1 MKNGDEGTTRVAVA
15 SLLDDFYPPAVK
27 SALLSRERFR
37 SGYGFQVD
45 VQLSLGDTGVS
56 VSRSSLFSGIRT
68 ALKDPQGTPD
78 IKDQDGNIWRIELV
92 DVEFARTK
100 LSRDERSLLLPDFW
114 MLLEDAGARLSNLE
128 RVATDLNFPAASRS
142 YWTKKLNAAPLDDEQ
157 VDELYED
164 IKDTPA
170 HVALRISTEVEEGHS
185 SFETLVPRSARYFSR
200 LAGECVQETDL
211 DSYVQSALTAH
222 IAELTAWKATEGA
235 KLALLLSAHSS
246 VPPKI
251 DLGRASSSELQ
262 TIFEDLVA
270 KGDRLSQLGAIELG
284 LSILDRHPQLE
295 ASIIGMIVRIRDDDA
310 AAANSRFRL
319 LSALAVLVEGEVS
332 RAKTLEGKP
341 PFWRR
346 LATIAQ
352 ASLIERCIQ
361 SLPVEVGRFTEW
373 VHSGMGQQFYLQTL
387 CDLRLEP
394 KWMPDFIS
402 PDQLKAE
409 FIGRIASAAQRYK
422 DKITSR
428 AIEELTL
435 AEGEGSIRNQMHF
448 PMPFFPGPLEGG
460 ITPDTPLPA
469 ELASSIDEAL
479 SKESI
484 DWQSFD
490 GLINSALIFKLD
502 LKFADQA
509 VQALQRTKHYLKQGA
524 EKGNLLHVLIG
535 LASVAA
541 VTRSPQLAQELR
553 VLIRRTKAAGAIDI
567 TSENL
572 FRIGL
577 VAAASHP
584 ELDKWCGYVGEWTTE
599 LAYSDLSFDE
609 TKRLHS
615 HVRCLCSIVPELWTT
630 LGRAEAALAAAS
642 G

>member
-1 MKNGDEGTTRVAVA
+1 MKNGDDVVTRVAVA
-15 SLLDDFYPPAVK
+15 SLLDDFYPPAIR

-37 SGYGFQVD
+37 SRYGFQVD
-45 VQLSLGDTGVS
+45 VQVSFGDTGVS

-68 ALKDPQGTPD
+68 VLKDPKERPD
-78 IKDQDGNIWRIELV
+78 IKDQVGNIWR
-92 DVEFARTK
+92 VEVINAEFGRTK

-114 MLLEDAGARLSNLE
+114 MLLEDADARLSNLE
-128 RVATDLNFPAASRS
+128 RVATDLNLPAAARS
-142 YWTKKLNAAPLDDEQ
+142 YWKKKLSSDPLDDEQ
-157 VDELYED
+157 VDELHED
-164 IKDTPA
+164 VKDTPV
-170 HVALRISTEVEEGHS
+170 HVARRISTEVEEGHS
-185 SFETLVPRSARYFSR
+185 SFESLVPRSARYFDR
-200 LAGECVQETDL
+200 LAGECAQEAAL
-211 DSYVQSALTAH
+211 DPYVQSELTAH
-222 IAELTAWKATEGA
+222 IAELIAWNAIEGV

-251 DLGRASSSELQ
+251 DLDRASSTELQ
-262 TIFEDLVA
+262 TMYEDLEEN
-270 KGDRLSQLGAIELG
+270 GDRLSQLGAIELG

-295 ASIIGMIVRIRDDDA
+295 AAIIGMIEQIRDDDA
-310 AAANSRFRL
+310 EAANSRFRL
-319 LSALAVLVEGEVS
+319 LSALAVLVDGEVS
-332 RAKTLEGKP
+332 RAKILADKP

-361 SLPVEVGRFTEW
+361 SFPIDVGSFTEW
-373 VHSGMGQQFYLQTL
+373 AHSGRGQQFYLQTL

-409 FIGRIASAAQRYK
+409 FIGRIANAAQRHK

-435 AEGEGSIRNQMHF
+435 SEAEGSIRRQMHF

-460 ITPDTPLPA
+460 ITPETTLPP

-484 DWQSFD
+484 DWKSFVE
-490 GLINSALIFKLD
+490 LINSALIFKLD
-502 LKFADQA
+502 PKFADQA
-509 VQALQRTKHYLKQGA
+509 VKALQRAKHYLKQGA
-524 EKGNLLHVLIG
+524 EKGSLFHVFSG

-553 VLIRRTKAAGAIDI
+553 VLIRRTKAAGAIDV
-567 TSENL
+567 TADNL
-572 FRIGL
+572 FRIGML
-577 VAAASHP
+577 AAASHP
-584 ELDKWCGYVGEWTTE
+584 ELDEWCEYVGEWTTE
-599 LAYSDLSFDE
+599 LAYSVLTCDE
-609 TKRLHS
+609 ATRLHS